1 MKSGFDIFEG
11 VTLIT
16 VIVKDSYR
24 LKGLRRK
31 LIQQLEEKGIED
43 QAVLNAFEQ
52 VPRHWFLDTAFAE
65 HAYEDKPFS
74 IGEGQ
79 TISQPFT
86 VAYQTQLLQVQSGLK
101 IMEVGTGS
109 GYQAAILASMGA
121 TVYTIERME
130 SLLAKA
136 EQTLT
141 SIGLSSQIHLNLG
154 DGTEGLPYQAPFDRI
169 LVTAAAPSIPKVY
182 LDQLK
187 LDGKMVI
194 PIGSE
199 DGQLMYR
206 ITKTDS
212 KNYQKETF
220 DQFRF
225 VLLKGKHGW

>member
-11 VTLIT
+11 SISIT

-24 LKGLRRK
+24 LKGLRKK
-31 LIQQLEEKGIED
+31 LIHQLEKKGIED

-86 VAYQTQLLQVQSGLK
+86 VAYQTQLLKVQPGSK
-101 IMEVGTGS
+101 IMEIGTGS
-109 GYQAAILASMGA
+109 GYQAAILAAMGA
-121 TVYTIERME
+121 SVYTIERVE
-130 SLLAKA
+130 SLLVKA

-141 SIGLSSQIHLNLG
+141 NIGFTSQIHLNLG
-154 DGTEGLPYQAPFDRI
+154 DGTEGLPDHAPFDRI
-169 LVTAAAPSIPKVY
+169 LVTAAAPSVPQVY

-187 LDGKMVI
+187 VDGMMVI

-199 DGQLMYR
+199 GGQFMYR
-206 ITKTDS
+206 ITKIDS
-212 KNYQKETF
+212 ITYEEETF
-220 DQFRF
+220 HQFRF
-225 VLLKGKHGW
+225 VPLKGKYGW